1 MTPLRI
7 HHTRDCIEA
16 LGPAREVLALLALLP
31 PGDRAVYAQ
40 ERGNGAAAWAPGI
53 TGYRLTP
60 GVRPSWTRDGV
71 KVHAADVP
79 LDVQR
84 PAWLEVFAVGQTS

>member
-7 HHTRDCIEA
+7 HRTRDCIEA

-40 ERGNGAAAWAPGI
+40 EQGNGAAAWAPEP
-53 TGYRLTP
+53 GYKLTP
-60 GVRPSWTRDGV
+60 GVRPRWTRDGAW
-71 KVHAADVP
+71 VHPADVP

-84 PAWLEVFAVGQTS
+84 SAWQEVFAAGQTS

>member
-7 HHTRDCIEA
+7 HRTRDCIEA

-53 TGYRLTP
+53 PYRLTP

-79 LDVQR
+79 LEVQR
-84 PAWLEVFAVGQTS
+84 SAWQEVFAGQTS